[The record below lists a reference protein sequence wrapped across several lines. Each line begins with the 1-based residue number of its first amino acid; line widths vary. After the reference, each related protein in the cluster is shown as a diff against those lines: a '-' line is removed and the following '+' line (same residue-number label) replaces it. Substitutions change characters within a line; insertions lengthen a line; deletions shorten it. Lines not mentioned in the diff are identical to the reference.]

1 MKKIILLI
9 IAVVAVGF
17 LVLAGKGKPP
27 KDAVLLPLPPD
38 TTSSTLRKLA
48 EERGIKI
55 GSAINE
61 ALITTDQKYID
72 VVKKEFS
79 AVTPENFMKW
89 EHIHP
94 EQNRYDY
101 QYADVLAEFAKTN
114 NMVVRGHALVH
125 ADGQLPK
132 WLKEGNFSGEELAKI
147 MQEHI
152 RTVLTHYKEKFPN
165 TVIVWDVVNES
176 FLDDGSWRTAD
187 MIWSK
192 IGPSRE
198 EYVKIAFRTAG
209 ETDSRVKLF
218 YNDNGIE
225 TINPKSDA
233 TYNFIKA
240 LKEEGVPIDGIGFQS
255 HIINTTIWEPAL
267 DMDLSSVE
275 ANFKRFADLGLEIQI
290 TELDVPIKVTD
301 GVTQTELDKQA
312 KIYETMVKSCL
323 KVKKCT
329 MIITWGF
336 TDKSSWWPSALPTLG
351 AALPFDQN
359 YNKKPAYFSIYNALQ
374 K

>member
-1 MKKIILLI
+1 MKKFILLI
-9 IAVVAVGF
+9 IAIIAIVVVGF
-17 LVLAGKGKPP
+17 LIFAGKNKSP
-27 KDAVLLPLPPD
+27 KNVTLPLD
-38 TTSSTLRKLA
+38 TTTSTLRKLA
-48 EERGIKI
+48 EARGIKI
-55 GSAINE
+55 GTAINE
-61 ALITTDQKYID
+61 ALIITDQKYTE

-79 AVTPENFMKW
+79 AVTPENYMKW

-94 EQNRYDY
+94 ERNLYDY
-101 QYADVLAEFAKTN
+101 KYADVLAEFAKSN

-132 WLKEGNFSGEELAKI
+132 WLKDGNFSGEELTAI

-152 RTVLTHYKEKFPN
+152 RTVLTHYKEKFPG
-165 TVIVWDVVNES
+165 TVTVWDVVNES
-176 FLDDGSWRTAD
+176 FIDDESWRTKD

-198 EYVKIAFRTAG
+198 EYVKIAFRTAR
-209 ETDSRVKLF
+209 ETDSNIKLF

-240 LKEEGVPIDGIGFQS
+240 LKQEGVPIDGIGFQS
-255 HIINTTIWEPAL
+255 HIINTKKIEPAL

-275 ANFKRFADLGLEIQI
+275 VNFKRFAELGLEIQI
-290 TELDVPIKVTD
+290 TELDVPIKVSD
-301 GVTQTELDKQA
+301 GVTQSELDEQA
-312 KIYETMVKSCL
+312 KIYETMMRSCL
-323 KVKKCT
+323 KFKKCT
-329 MIITWGF
+329 MLITWGF
-336 TDKSSWWPSALPTLG
+336 TDKFSWWPYAVPTFG

-359 YNKKPAYFSIYNALQ
+359 YNKKPAYFSLYNAL